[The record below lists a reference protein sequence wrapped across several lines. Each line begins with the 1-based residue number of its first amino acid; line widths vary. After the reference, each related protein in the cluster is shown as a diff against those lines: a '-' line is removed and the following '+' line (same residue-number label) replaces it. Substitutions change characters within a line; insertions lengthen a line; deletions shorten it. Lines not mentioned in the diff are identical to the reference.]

1 MKIAVAVD
9 GSENAV
15 RAAEYALALAK
26 NMPEAQFEVISVADY
41 SQFQEEQ
48 VLLQNTKSLSLNQE
62 RIVHPILEM
71 AENAGVNAEAV
82 LLKGNP
88 SREIVAYA
96 NGSDVAQLVLG
107 SRGLNAMQEIVIG
120 SVSRNVMKHAECPV
134 TIVK

>member
-15 RAAEYALALAK
+15 RAAEYALVLAG
-26 NMPEAQFEVISVADY
+26 NMPEAKFEVISVADLD
-41 SQFQEEQ
+41 QVQEEQ
-48 VLLQNTKSLSLNQE
+48 VLLQNAKSLSLTQE
-62 RIVHPILEM
+62 RIVQPILKM
-71 AENAGVNAEAV
+71 AEKAGVRAEAV

-88 SREIVAYA
+88 SREITIYA
-96 NGSDVAQLVLG
+96 NGAGLTQLVLG

-120 SVSRNVMKHAECPV
+120 SVSRNVMEHAECPV